1 MYTLVDQAVQY
12 PFKCAITGSEVGPF
26 VDTGVN
32 YETAT
37 GVYPEAR
44 IYIATVA
51 VAELAQLAGQLGD
64 IHVTA
69 QHEQAIYNRGK
80 LDAVREGLGNDVHR
94 VADSLAAA
102 AVYLLGSVAAVG
114 ADEDDPIADPFEQ

>member
-1 MYTLVDQAVQY
+1 VYTLVEQAVQY
-12 PFKCAITGSEVGPF
+12 PFKCALTGTEVGPF

-44 IYIATVA
+44 IYIAAAA
-51 VAELAQLAGQLGD
+51 VAELAQLTGLFGD
-64 IHVTA
+64 VHVLA
-69 QHEQAIYNRGK
+69 QHEQEIYNRGK
-80 LDAVREGLGNDVHR
+80 IDAVREGLGNDVRR

-102 AVYLLGSVAAVG
+102 AVYLLGGVAAVG
-114 ADEDDPIADPFEQ
+114 AHENDPIADPFE